1 MTRVDPSPA
10 SLARSWLTRWA
21 VLLMVVGATSCGR
34 FRQTKEC
41 TVLAQTVA
49 TWLAKVPPAETAAL
63 EPSRL
68 IDETRASAR
77 RYAELDRQL
86 GALAI
91 KSKEL
96 VPRVERYRSLAQ
108 QAARSLEEA
117 AVAIERNDAELARK
131 RRVDFDTLA
140 RSEAPLVAEINA
152 VCGR

>member
-1 MTRVDPSPA
+1 MMRVATSRA
-10 SLARSWLTRWA
+10 STIRSWLSVSVA
-21 VLLMVVGATSCGR
+21 LVLLVGATSCGR

-49 TWLAKVPPAETAAL
+49 TWLASVPPVETGAL
-63 EPSRL
+63 EPARL
-68 IDETRASAR
+68 IQETRASAG
-77 RYAELDRQL
+77 RYAALDRQL
-86 GALAI
+86 AALAI

-96 VPRVERYRSLAQ
+96 APRVQRYRSLAQ
-108 QAARSLEEA
+108 QAARSLDEA
-117 AVAIERNDAELARK
+117 ALAIERNDAELARK

>member
-1 MTRVDPSPA
+1 MRVQTSQA
-10 SLARSWLTRWA
+10 SSARSLLTICA
-21 VLLMVVGATSCGR
+21 ALVLLLSATSCGR

-49 TWLAKVPPAETAAL
+49 TWLASVPPAETGAL
-63 EPSRL
+63 EPTRL
-68 IDETRASAR
+68 IQETRASAR

-86 GALAI
+86 AALAI
-91 KSKEL
+91 RSKEL

-108 QAARSLEEA
+108 QAARFLEEA